1 GANCSPSGRTEDLR
15 DSREVSRKGPR
26 KEQSPAGAA
35 IVLSFQ
41 RIILN
46 SDDADDKTRCNTV
59 SNALA
64 LAAIAGGAI
73 LTWVLFLYRK
83 GRLKEDHALLW
94 IAVAVSVIL
103 LSTWTELLAT
113 INQVVGAARSSDVVL
128 ASFVA
133 FLLIV
138 SIYYSVRISGLEWQ
152 NKKIAQ
158 EIAIMK
164 LTGNS
169 PLSTEQRKES

>member
-1 GANCSPSGRTEDLR
+1 
-15 DSREVSRKGPR
+15 
-26 KEQSPAGAA
+26 
-35 IVLSFQ
+35 
-41 RIILN
+41 
-46 SDDADDKTRCNTV
+46 V